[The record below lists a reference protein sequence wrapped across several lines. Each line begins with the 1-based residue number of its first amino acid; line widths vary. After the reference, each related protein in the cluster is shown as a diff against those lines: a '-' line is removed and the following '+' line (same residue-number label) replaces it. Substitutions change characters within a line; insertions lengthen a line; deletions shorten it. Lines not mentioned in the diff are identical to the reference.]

1 MDSQSSSSLHDRH
14 KLHFTA
20 LLFIYIQIGCA
31 MIGSMA
37 PLYNGASLMNLAVS
51 LYALVAIESGS
62 RNLRRTYVA
71 LLPCMI
77 LLDLTWFLLYFHN
90 IWNFTANEEYGQ
102 SFVFSL
108 GLTFSMQILGFSMRV
123 ISLFLWIQIYRLGT
137 SVTDETCV
145 EADFDVESKQ
155 MDTSVKEVIKTH
167 NPDDDD
173 DDDYD
178 DDVIG
183 GLIYDQ
189 AYFCSLFDDAQD
201 KECIDKS
208 EKQIVAGDGRSTPVL
223 KALQQ

>member
-1 MDSQSSSSLHDRH
+1 M
-14 KLHFTA
+14 
-20 LLFIYIQIGCA
+20 
-31 MIGSMA
+31 
-37 PLYNGASLMNLAVS
+37 
-51 LYALVAIESGS
+51 
-62 RNLRRTYVA
+62 
-71 LLPCMI
+71 
-77 LLDLTWFLLYFHN
+77 
-90 IWNFTANEEYGQ
+90 
-102 SFVFSL
+102 
-108 GLTFSMQILGFSMRV
+108 LGFSMRF
-123 ISLFLWIQIYRLGT
+123 ISLFLWIQICRLGT

-155 MDTSVKEVIKTH
+155 MDTSVKEVIKTQ
-167 NPDDDD
+167 NPDD

-208 EKQIVAGDGRSTPVL
+208 EKQIVAGDGRSMPVL